1 MINKFDI
8 QKLRE
13 LDILQVADLLGMGLR
28 NKRALCIHHDD
39 HHPSLAFNVRKNTCH
54 CYSCGF
60 SADTIGLV
68 RERLNLGFSE
78 ACHWLADHF
87 DVYIGDDRYGNSA
100 KYGNSARYADK
111 CADKKVLTASDRRMA
126 SLRAHFAETHVSH
139 GHLAESSFSGERN
152 RECPSSA
159 YVAPSAVDVEFYQQ
173 MFRQMHLSESGQRF
187 LFEERL
193 LSPEALKVCQ
203 IVSTEQSVCMARV
216 GRGVF
221 DGPSLIFPYFDQEGR
236 LVSVQ
241 SRYLG
246 KPKSESSFDM
256 EKVSIDEVKPDEVK
270 PDDVKPKEIP
280 RFKFAPGSHRM
291 IYGLDRLKDYPPGE
305 PLLITEGPS
314 DCWTALTLG
323 FHAIAIPSATL
334 FDRRFQGLLAGR
346 NLHIFPDQDEAG
358 LSLYFELKKALPS
371 LVYHQ
376 LPEGC
381 KDLSEYYLKLRRSEG
396 MTLEEAKAKVQSSVS
411 V

>member
-1 MINKFDI
+1 MIDKYNI

-39 HHPSLAFNVRKNTCH
+39 HHPSLAFNVKKNTCH

-87 DVYIGDDRYGNSA
+87 DVYIGDE
-100 KYGNSARYADK
+100 KYGNSARYTDK
-111 CADKKVLTASDRRMA
+111 SADKKVLTASDRRMA

-139 GHLAESSFSGERN
+139 GH
-152 RECPSSA
+152 
-159 YVAPSAVDVEFYQQ
+159 VAPSSVDVEFYQQ
-173 MFRQMHLSESGQRF
+173 MFRQMHLSESGRRF

-246 KPKSESSFDM
+246 KKKSESSLDM
-256 EKVSIDEVKPDEVK
+256 DKVSSDEA
-270 PDDVKPKEIP
+270 KPKEIP

-291 IYGLDRLKDYPPGE
+291 IYGFDRLKDYPPGE

-396 MTLEEAKAKVQSSVS
+396 MTLEEAKAKVQNSVS

>member
-28 NKRALCIHHDD
+28 NKRALCIPHDD
-39 HHPSLAFNVRKNTCH
+39 HHPSLAFNVKKNTCH

-78 ACHWLADHF
+78 ACRWLADHF
-87 DVYIGDDRYGNSA
+87 DVYIADE

-139 GHLAESSFSGERN
+139 GH
-152 RECPSSA
+152 
-159 YVAPSAVDVEFYQQ
+159 VASSAVDVEFYQQ

-246 KPKSESSFDM
+246 KPKSGSSFDM
-256 EKVSIDEVKPDEVK
+256 EKVSIDEA
-270 PDDVKPKEIP
+270 KPKEIP

-291 IYGLDRLKDYPPGE
+291 IYGLDRLKDYPPDE

-323 FHAIAIPSATL
+323 IHAIAIPSATL

-346 NLHIFPDQDEAG
+346 NLHVFPDQDEAG

>member
-28 NKRALCIHHDD
+28 NKRALCIHHED
-39 HHPSLAFNVRKNTCH
+39 HHPSLAFNVKKNTCH

-60 SADTIGLV
+60 SADTIALV

-100 KYGNSARYADK
+100 RYTEK
-111 CADKKVLTASDRRMA
+111 SADKKLLTASDRRLA

-139 GHLAESSFSGERN
+139 G
-152 RECPSSA
+152 
-159 YVAPSAVDVEFYQQ
+159 YVAPSSVDVEFYQQ
-173 MFRQMHLSESGQRF
+173 MFRQMHLSESGRRF

-193 LSPEALKVCQ
+193 LSSEALKVCQ

-246 KPKSESSFDM
+246 KPKSESSSDM
-256 EKVSIDEVKPDEVK
+256 DKVSFDE
-270 PDDVKPKEIP
+270 VKPKEIP

-291 IYGLDRLKDYPPGE
+291 IYGLDRLKDYPPDE

-381 KDLSEYYLKLRRSEG
+381 KDLSEYYLKLRRREG

>member
-60 SADTIGLV
+60 SADTIALV

-78 ACHWLADHF
+78 ACRWLADHF
-87 DVYIGDDRYGNSA
+87 DVYI
-100 KYGNSARYADK
+100 ADEHRDTHRK
-111 CADKKVLTASDRRMA
+111 DVKKAVTASGRRMA

-139 GHLAESSFSGERN
+139 GH
-152 RECPSSA
+152 PSSA
-159 YVAPSAVDVEFYQQ
+159 YVAPSSVDVEFYQQ
-173 MFRQMHLSESGQRF
+173 MFRQIHLSESGRRF

-193 LSPEALKVCQ
+193 LTPEALKVCH

-216 GRGVF
+216 GCGVF

-246 KPKSESSFDM
+246 KKSPESSFDM
-256 EKVSIDEVKPDEVK
+256 NKVSLDEA
-270 PDDVKPKEIP
+270 KPKEIP

-291 IYGLDRLKDYPPGE
+291 IYGLDRLKDYPPDE

-323 FHAIAIPSATL
+323 IHAIAIPSATL

-396 MTLEEAKAKVQSSVS
+396 MTLEEAKAKVQGCVS

>member
-1 MINKFDI
+1 MIQKYDI

-39 HHPSLAFNVRKNTCH
+39 HHPSLAFNMKKNTCH

-60 SADTIGLV
+60 SADTIALV

-78 ACHWLADHF
+78 ACRWLADHF
-87 DVYIGDDRYGNSA
+87 DVYI
-100 KYGNSARYADK
+100 ADEHRDTHRK
-111 CADKKVLTASDRRMA
+111 DVKKAVTASERRMA

-139 GHLAESSFSGERN
+139 GH
-152 RECPSSA
+152 PSSA
-159 YVAPSAVDVEFYQQ
+159 YVAQASVDVEFYQQ

-246 KPKSESSFDM
+246 KKSPESSFDM
-256 EKVSIDEVKPDEVK
+256 NKVSLDEA
-270 PDDVKPKEIP
+270 KPKEIP

-323 FHAIAIPSATL
+323 IHAIAIPSATL

-396 MTLEEAKAKVQSSVS
+396 MTLEEAKAKVQGSVS
-411 V
+411 I

>member
-1 MINKFDI
+1 MIQKYDI

-87 DVYIGDDRYGNSA
+87 DVYIGDE

-139 GHLAESSFSGERN
+139 GHVASSS
-152 RECPSSA
+152 
-159 YVAPSAVDVEFYQQ
+159 VDVEFYQQ

-221 DGPSLIFPYFDQEGR
+221 DGPSLIFPYFDQEER

-256 EKVSIDEVKPDEVK
+256 EKVSIDEVKP
-270 PDDVKPKEIP
+270 KEIP

-291 IYGLDRLKDYPPGE
+291 IYGLDRLKDYPPDE

-323 FHAIAIPSATL
+323 IHAIAIPSATL

-381 KDLSEYYLKLRRSEG
+381 KDLSEYYLKLRRREG
-396 MTLEEAKAKVQSSVS
+396 MTLEEAKAKVQGCVS

>member
-1 MINKFDI
+1 MIQKYDI

-60 SADTIGLV
+60 SADTIALV

-78 ACHWLADHF
+78 ACRWLADHF
-87 DVYIGDDRYGNSA
+87 DVYIADE

-139 GHLAESSFSGERN
+139 GHLAESFSSGERN

-159 YVAPSAVDVEFYQQ
+159 YVAPSSVDVEFYQQ

-246 KPKSESSFDM
+246 KKKSESSSDM
-256 EKVSIDEVKPDEVK
+256 DKVSLDEA
-270 PDDVKPKEIP
+270 KPKEIP

-291 IYGLDRLKDYPPGE
+291 IYGLDRLKDYPLGE

-396 MTLEEAKAKVQSSVS
+396 MTLEEAKAKVQGCVS

>member
-8 QKLRE
+8 QELRE

-39 HHPSLAFNVRKNTCH
+39 HHPSLAFNVKKNTCH

-60 SADTIGLV
+60 SADTIALV

-78 ACHWLADHF
+78 ACRWLADHF

-100 KYGNSARYADK
+100 KYGNSARYAEK
-111 CADKKVLTASDRRMA
+111 CTDKKVLTASDRRMA
-126 SLRAHFAETHVSH
+126 ALREQFAETHVSH
-139 GHLAESSFSGERN
+139 GHLAESFSSGERN

-246 KPKSESSFDM
+246 KPKSELSFDM
-256 EKVSIDEVKPDEVK
+256 EKVSIDE
-270 PDDVKPKEIP
+270 VKPKEIP

-381 KDLSEYYLKLRRSEG
+381 KDLSEYYLKLRRIEG

>member
-1 MINKFDI
+1 MIQKYDI

-60 SADTIGLV
+60 SADTIALV

-78 ACHWLADHF
+78 ACRWLADHF
-87 DVYIGDDRYGNSA
+87 DVYIADE

-139 GHLAESSFSGERN
+139 GH
-152 RECPSSA
+152 PSSA
-159 YVAPSAVDVEFYQQ
+159 YVAPSSVDVEFYQQ

-256 EKVSIDEVKPDEVK
+256 EKVSIDEA
-270 PDDVKPKEIP
+270 KPKEIP

-291 IYGLDRLKDYPPGE
+291 IYGLDRLKDYPPDE

-323 FHAIAIPSATL
+323 IHAIAIPSATL

-396 MTLEEAKAKVQSSVS
+396 MTLEEAKVKVQSSVS

>member
-1 MINKFDI
+1 MIDKYDI

-39 HHPSLAFNVRKNTCH
+39 HHPSLAFNVKKNTCH

-87 DVYIGDDRYGNSA
+87 DVYIGDEHRDTHR
-100 KYGNSARYADK
+100 KDV
-111 CADKKVLTASDRRMA
+111 KKVLTASDRRMA
-126 SLRAHFAETHVSH
+126 ALRAHFAENHVSY
-139 GHLAESSFSGERN
+139 GHL
-152 RECPSSA
+152 A

-246 KPKSESSFDM
+246 KKKSESSFDM
-256 EKVSIDEVKPDEVK
+256 EKVSIDEA
-270 PDDVKPKEIP
+270 KPKEIP

-291 IYGLDRLKDYPPGE
+291 IYGLDRLKDYPPDE

-323 FHAIAIPSATL
+323 IHAIAIPSATL

-396 MTLEEAKAKVQSSVS
+396 MTLEEAKAKVQGCVS

>member
-1 MINKFDI
+1 MIQKYDI

-39 HHPSLAFNVRKNTCH
+39 HHPSLAFNVKKNTCH

-78 ACHWLADHF
+78 ACRWLADHF
-87 DVYIGDDRYGNSA
+87 DVYIADE

-111 CADKKVLTASDRRMA
+111 CADKKVLTASDRRLA

-139 GHLAESSFSGERN
+139 G
-152 RECPSSA
+152 
-159 YVAPSAVDVEFYQQ
+159 YVAPSSVDVEFYQQ
-173 MFRQMHLSESGQRF
+173 MFRQMHLSESGRRF

-246 KPKSESSFDM
+246 KPKSESSSDM
-256 EKVSIDEVKPDEVK
+256 DKVSFDE
-270 PDDVKPKEIP
+270 VKPKEIP

-291 IYGLDRLKDYPPGE
+291 IYGLDRLKDYPSDE

-323 FHAIAIPSATL
+323 IHAIAIPSATL
-334 FDRRFQGLLAGR
+334 FDHRFQGLLAGR

-381 KDLSEYYLKLRRSEG
+381 KDLSEYYLKLRRSEW

-411 V
+411 I

>member
-78 ACHWLADHF
+78 ACRWLADHF
-87 DVYIGDDRYGNSA
+87 DVYI
-100 KYGNSARYADK
+100 ADEHRDTHRK
-111 CADKKVLTASDRRMA
+111 DLKKAVTASERRLA

-139 GHLAESSFSGERN
+139 GH
-152 RECPSSA
+152 PSSA
-159 YVAPSAVDVEFYQQ
+159 YVAQASVDVEFYQQ
-173 MFRQMHLSESGQRF
+173 MFRQMHLSESGRRF

-193 LSPEALKVCQ
+193 LSPEALKVFQ

-216 GRGVF
+216 GCGVF

-246 KPKSESSFDM
+246 KKRPESSFDM
-256 EKVSIDEVKPDEVK
+256 NKVSLDEA
-270 PDDVKPKEIP
+270 KPKEIP

-314 DCWTALTLG
+314 DCWTALTLD

-334 FDRRFQGLLAGR
+334 FDRSFQALLTGR

-396 MTLEEAKAKVQSSVS
+396 MTLEEAKAKVQGSVS

>member
-1 MINKFDI
+1 MIQKYDI

-60 SADTIGLV
+60 SADTIALV

-78 ACHWLADHF
+78 ACRWLADHF
-87 DVYIGDDRYGNSA
+87 DVYI
-100 KYGNSARYADK
+100 ADEHRDTHRK
-111 CADKKVLTASDRRMA
+111 DVKKAVTASDRRMA

-139 GHLAESSFSGERN
+139 G
-152 RECPSSA
+152 CPSSA
-159 YVAPSAVDVEFYQQ
+159 YVAKASVDVEFYQQ
-173 MFRQMHLSESGQRF
+173 MFRQMHLSESGRRF

-216 GRGVF
+216 GCGVF

-246 KPKSESSFDM
+246 KKRTESSFDM
-256 EKVSIDEVKPDEVK
+256 NKVSLDGVM
-270 PDDVKPKEIP
+270 PKEIP

-323 FHAIAIPSATL
+323 IHAIAIPSATL

-358 LSLYFELKKALPS
+358 LSLYFELKKVLPS

-411 V
+411 I

>member
-39 HHPSLAFNVRKNTCH
+39 HHPSLAFNVKKNTCH

-60 SADTIGLV
+60 SADTIALV

-78 ACHWLADHF
+78 ACRWLADHF
-87 DVYIGDDRYGNSA
+87 DVYI
-100 KYGNSARYADK
+100 ADEHRDTHRK
-111 CADKKVLTASDRRMA
+111 DVKKAVTASDRRMA
-126 SLRAHFAETHVSH
+126 SLRAQ
-139 GHLAESSFSGERN
+139 
-152 RECPSSA
+152 SA
-159 YVAPSAVDVEFYQQ
+159 YVAPSSVDVEFYQQ
-173 MFRQMHLSESGQRF
+173 MFRQMHLSESGRRF

-193 LSPEALKVCQ
+193 LSPEALKACQ

-246 KPKSESSFDM
+246 KK
-256 EKVSIDEVKPDEVK
+256 
-270 PDDVKPKEIP
+270 KEIP

-291 IYGLDRLKDYPPGE
+291 IYGLDRLKDYPPDE

-323 FHAIAIPSATL
+323 IHAIAIPSATL

-396 MTLEEAKAKVQSSVS
+396 MTLEEAKAKLQGCVS

>member
-39 HHPSLAFNVRKNTCH
+39 HHPSLAFNVKKNTCH

-78 ACHWLADHF
+78 ACRWLADHF
-87 DVYIGDDRYGNSA
+87 DVYI
-100 KYGNSARYADK
+100 ADEHRDTHRK
-111 CADKKVLTASDRRMA
+111 DVKKAVTASDRRMA

-139 GHLAESSFSGERN
+139 G
-152 RECPSSA
+152 CPSSA
-159 YVAPSAVDVEFYQQ
+159 YVAPSSVDVEFYQQ
-173 MFRQMHLSESGQRF
+173 MFRQMHLSESGRRF

-246 KPKSESSFDM
+246 KPKPEPSFDM
-256 EKVSIDEVKPDEVK
+256 DKVSSDAAKL
-270 PDDVKPKEIP
+270 KEIP

-291 IYGLDRLKDYPPGE
+291 IYGLDRLKDYPPDE

-334 FDRRFQGLLAGR
+334 FDRRFQELLAGR

-376 LPEGC
+376 LHEGC
-381 KDLSEYYLKLRRSEG
+381 KDLSEYYIKLRRSDG
-396 MTLEEAKAKVQSSVS
+396 MTLEEAKTKVQGSVS
-411 V
+411 I

>member
-39 HHPSLAFNVRKNTCH
+39 HHPSLAFNVKKNTCH

-100 KYGNSARYADK
+100 RYTEK
-111 CADKKVLTASDRRMA
+111 SADKKLLTASDRRLA

-139 GHLAESSFSGERN
+139 G
-152 RECPSSA
+152 
-159 YVAPSAVDVEFYQQ
+159 YVAPSSVDVEFYQQ
-173 MFRQMHLSESGQRF
+173 MFRQMHLSESGRRF

-193 LSPEALKVCQ
+193 LSSEALKVCQ

-246 KPKSESSFDM
+246 KPKSESSSDM
-256 EKVSIDEVKPDEVK
+256 DKVSFDEVKL
-270 PDDVKPKEIP
+270 KEIP

-291 IYGLDRLKDYPPGE
+291 IYGLDRLKDYPPDE

-381 KDLSEYYLKLRRSEG
+381 KDLSEYYLKLRRREG

>member
-39 HHPSLAFNVRKNTCH
+39 HHPSLAFNVKKNTCH

-78 ACHWLADHF
+78 ACRWLADHF
-87 DVYIGDDRYGNSA
+87 DVYI
-100 KYGNSARYADK
+100 ADEHRDTHRK
-111 CADKKVLTASDRRMA
+111 DVKKAVTASDRRMA

-139 GHLAESSFSGERN
+139 GH
-152 RECPSSA
+152 PSSA
-159 YVAPSAVDVEFYQQ
+159 YVAPSSVDVEFYQQ
-173 MFRQMHLSESGQRF
+173 MFRQMHLSESGRRF

-246 KPKSESSFDM
+246 KKRPESSFDM
-256 EKVSIDEVKPDEVK
+256 NKVSLDEA
-270 PDDVKPKEIP
+270 KPKEIP

-323 FHAIAIPSATL
+323 IHAIAIPSATL

-411 V
+411 I

>member
-39 HHPSLAFNVRKNTCH
+39 HHPSLAFNVKKNTCH

-111 CADKKVLTASDRRMA
+111 CADKKVLTASDRRLA

-139 GHLAESSFSGERN
+139 GH
-152 RECPSSA
+152 
-159 YVAPSAVDVEFYQQ
+159 VAPSSVDVEFYQQ

-246 KPKSESSFDM
+246 KPKSESSLDM
-256 EKVSIDEVKPDEVK
+256 DKVSLDE
-270 PDDVKPKEIP
+270 VKPKEIP

-291 IYGLDRLKDYPPGE
+291 IYGLDRLKDYPPDE
-305 PLLITEGPS
+305 PLLITEGSS

-346 NLHIFPDQDEAG
+346 NLHVFPDQDEAG
-358 LSLYFELKKALPS
+358 LSLYFELKKALSS

-396 MTLEEAKAKVQSSVS
+396 MTLEEARAKVHSSVS

>member
-1 MINKFDI
+1 MIQKYDI

-39 HHPSLAFNVRKNTCH
+39 HHPSLAFNVKKNTCH

-78 ACHWLADHF
+78 ACRWLADHF
-87 DVYIGDDRYGNSA
+87 DVYI
-100 KYGNSARYADK
+100 ADEHRDTHRK
-111 CADKKVLTASDRRMA
+111 DVKKAVTASDRRMA

-139 GHLAESSFSGERN
+139 GH
-152 RECPSSA
+152 PSSA
-159 YVAPSAVDVEFYQQ
+159 YVAPSSVDVEFYQQ
-173 MFRQMHLSESGQRF
+173 MFRQMHLSESGRRF

-193 LSPEALKVCQ
+193 LSPEALKVCH

-221 DGPSLIFPYFDQEGR
+221 DGPSLIFPYFDQVGR

-246 KPKSESSFDM
+246 KKRPESSFDM
-256 EKVSIDEVKPDEVK
+256 NKVSLDEA
-270 PDDVKPKEIP
+270 KPKEIP

-291 IYGLDRLKDYPPGE
+291 IYGLDRLKDYPPDE

-334 FDRRFQGLLAGR
+334 FDRSFQGLLAGR

-358 LSLYFELKKALPS
+358 LSLYFELKQALPS

-411 V
+411 I

>member
-39 HHPSLAFNVRKNTCH
+39 HHPSLAFNVKKNTCH

-78 ACHWLADHF
+78 ACRWLADHF
-87 DVYIGDDRYGNSA
+87 DVYI
-100 KYGNSARYADK
+100 ADEHRDTHRK
-111 CADKKVLTASDRRMA
+111 DVKKAVTASERRMA
-126 SLRAHFAETHVSH
+126 SLRAHLAETHVSH
-139 GHLAESSFSGERN
+139 GHS
-152 RECPSSA
+152 SSA

-173 MFRQMHLSESGQRF
+173 MFRQMHLSESGRRF

-193 LSPEALKVCQ
+193 LSPEALKACH

-246 KPKSESSFDM
+246 KKRPESSFDM
-256 EKVSIDEVKPDEVK
+256 NKVSLDEA
-270 PDDVKPKEIP
+270 KPKEIP

-334 FDRRFQGLLAGR
+334 FDRSFQALLTGR

-358 LSLYFELKKALPS
+358 LSLYFELKQALPS

-411 V
+411 I

>member
-1 MINKFDI
+1 MIDKYNI

-39 HHPSLAFNVRKNTCH
+39 HHPSLAFNVKKNTCH

-60 SADTIGLV
+60 SADTIALV

-100 KYGNSARYADK
+100 KYGKSVKYGNAARYADK
-111 CADKKVLTASDRRMA
+111 CPDKKVLTASDRRMA

-139 GHLAESSFSGERN
+139 GHVASSS
-152 RECPSSA
+152 
-159 YVAPSAVDVEFYQQ
+159 VDVEFYQQ

-221 DGPSLIFPYFDQEGR
+221 DGPSLIFPYFDQQGR

-246 KPKSESSFDM
+246 KKKSESSFDM
-256 EKVSIDEVKPDEVK
+256 DKVSSDAA
-270 PDDVKPKEIP
+270 KPKEIP

-291 IYGLDRLKDYPPGE
+291 IYGLDRLKDYPPDE

-323 FHAIAIPSATL
+323 IHAIAIPSATL

-346 NLHIFPDQDEAG
+346 NLHVFPDQDEAG

-396 MTLEEAKAKVQSSVS
+396 MTLEEARAKVHSSVS

>member
-1 MINKFDI
+1 MIDKYDI

-60 SADTIGLV
+60 SADTIALV

-78 ACHWLADHF
+78 ACRWLADHF
-87 DVYIGDDRYGNSA
+87 DVYI
-100 KYGNSARYADK
+100 ADEHRDTHRK
-111 CADKKVLTASDRRMA
+111 DVKKAVTASERRMA

-139 GHLAESSFSGERN
+139 GH
-152 RECPSSA
+152 PSSA

-173 MFRQMHLSESGQRF
+173 MFRQMHLSESGRRF

-246 KPKSESSFDM
+246 KKSPESSFDM
-256 EKVSIDEVKPDEVK
+256 NKVSLDEA
-270 PDDVKPKEIP
+270 KPKEIP

-334 FDRRFQGLLAGR
+334 FDRSFQALLTGR

-396 MTLEEAKAKVQSSVS
+396 MTLEEAKAKVQGSVS

>member
-1 MINKFDI
+1 MIQKYDI

-60 SADTIGLV
+60 SADTIALV

-139 GHLAESSFSGERN
+139 GHIASSS
-152 RECPSSA
+152 
-159 YVAPSAVDVEFYQQ
+159 VDVEFYQQ

-187 LFEERL
+187 LFEDRL

-246 KPKSESSFDM
+246 KKSPESSFDM
-256 EKVSIDEVKPDEVK
+256 NKVSLDEA
-270 PDDVKPKEIP
+270 KPKEIP

-291 IYGLDRLKDYPPGE
+291 IYGLDRLKDYPPDE

-323 FHAIAIPSATL
+323 IHAIAIPSATL

-381 KDLSEYYLKLRRSEG
+381 KDLSEYYLKLRRREG
-396 MTLEEAKAKVQSSVS
+396 MTLEEAKAKVQGCVS

>member
-1 MINKFDI
+1 MIDKYDI

-60 SADTIGLV
+60 SADTIALV

-78 ACHWLADHF
+78 ACRWLADHF
-87 DVYIGDDRYGNSA
+87 DVYIGDE
-100 KYGNSARYADK
+100 KYGNSARYTEK
-111 CADKKVLTASDRRMA
+111 SADKKLLTASDRRMA

-139 GHLAESSFSGERN
+139 GHVASSS
-152 RECPSSA
+152 
-159 YVAPSAVDVEFYQQ
+159 VDVEFYQQ

-187 LFEERL
+187 LFGERL

-246 KPKSESSFDM
+246 KKKSESSSDM
-256 EKVSIDEVKPDEVK
+256 DKVSLDEVKPDEVK
-270 PDDVKPKEIP
+270 PDEVKPKEIP

>member
-39 HHPSLAFNVRKNTCH
+39 HHPSLAFNVKKNTCH

-60 SADTIGLV
+60 SADTIALV

-78 ACHWLADHF
+78 ACRWLADHF
-87 DVYIGDDRYGNSA
+87 DVYIADE
-100 KYGNSARYADK
+100 KYGNSARYTEK
-111 CADKKVLTASDRRMA
+111 SADKKLLTASDRRMA

-139 GHLAESSFSGERN
+139 GH
-152 RECPSSA
+152 
-159 YVAPSAVDVEFYQQ
+159 VAPSAVDVEFYQQ

-256 EKVSIDEVKPDEVK
+256 DKVSLDE
-270 PDDVKPKEIP
+270 VKPKEIP

-291 IYGLDRLKDYPPGE
+291 IYGLDRLKDYPPDE

-323 FHAIAIPSATL
+323 IHAIAIPSATL

-381 KDLSEYYLKLRRSEG
+381 KDLSEYYLKLRRIEG

>member
-39 HHPSLAFNVRKNTCH
+39 HHPSLAFNVKKNTCH

-60 SADTIGLV
+60 SADSIALV

-111 CADKKVLTASDRRMA
+111 CADKKVLTASDRRLA

-139 GHLAESSFSGERN
+139 GHLAESFSSGERN

-246 KPKSESSFDM
+246 KK
-256 EKVSIDEVKPDEVK
+256 
-270 PDDVKPKEIP
+270 KEIP

-291 IYGLDRLKDYPPGE
+291 IYYGLDRLKDYPPDE

-381 KDLSEYYLKLRRSEG
+381 KDLSEYYLKLRRREG

>member
-1 MINKFDI
+1 MIQKYDI

-78 ACHWLADHF
+78 ACRWLADHF
-87 DVYIGDDRYGNSA
+87 DVYIADE

-111 CADKKVLTASDRRMA
+111 CADKKVLTASDRRLA

-139 GHLAESSFSGERN
+139 G
-152 RECPSSA
+152 
-159 YVAPSAVDVEFYQQ
+159 YVAPSSVDVEFYQQ
-173 MFRQMHLSESGQRF
+173 MFRQMHLSESGRRF

-193 LSPEALKVCQ
+193 LSSEALKVCQ

-246 KPKSESSFDM
+246 KPKSESSSDM
-256 EKVSIDEVKPDEVK
+256 DKVSFDE
-270 PDDVKPKEIP
+270 VKPKEIP

-291 IYGLDRLKDYPPGE
+291 IYGLDRLKDYPSDE

-323 FHAIAIPSATL
+323 IHAIAIPSATL
-334 FDRRFQGLLAGR
+334 FDHRFQGLLAGR

-396 MTLEEAKAKVQSSVS
+396 MTLEEAKAKVQSSVN

>member
-39 HHPSLAFNVRKNTCH
+39 HHPSLAFNVKKNTCH

-60 SADTIGLV
+60 SADTIALV

-78 ACHWLADHF
+78 ACRWLADHF
-87 DVYIGDDRYGNSA
+87 DVYIADE
-100 KYGNSARYADK
+100 KYGNSARYTEK
-111 CADKKVLTASDRRMA
+111 SADKKLLTASDRRMA

-139 GHLAESSFSGERN
+139 GHLAESFSSGERN

-221 DGPSLIFPYFDQEGR
+221 DGPSLIFPYFDLEGR

-246 KPKSESSFDM
+246 KPKSESSSDM
-256 EKVSIDEVKPDEVK
+256 DKVSLDEAK

-291 IYGLDRLKDYPPGE
+291 IYGLDRLKDYSPDE

-323 FHAIAIPSATL
+323 IHAIAIPSATL

-381 KDLSEYYLKLRRSEG
+381 KDLSEYYLKLCRSEG
-396 MTLEEAKAKVQSSVS
+396 MTLEEAKVKVQSSVS

>member
-1 MINKFDI
+1 MIDKYNI

-39 HHPSLAFNVRKNTCH
+39 HHPSLAFNVKKNTCH

-78 ACHWLADHF
+78 ACRWLADHF
-87 DVYIGDDRYGNSA
+87 DVYIADE

-111 CADKKVLTASDRRMA
+111 CADKKVLTASDRRLA

-139 GHLAESSFSGERN
+139 G
-152 RECPSSA
+152 
-159 YVAPSAVDVEFYQQ
+159 YVAPSSVDVEFYQQ
-173 MFRQMHLSESGQRF
+173 MFRQMHLSESGRRF

-193 LSPEALKVCQ
+193 LSSEALKVCQ

-246 KPKSESSFDM
+246 KPKSESSSDM
-256 EKVSIDEVKPDEVK
+256 DKVSFDE
-270 PDDVKPKEIP
+270 VKPKEIP

-291 IYGLDRLKDYPPGE
+291 IYGLDRLKDYPPDE

-323 FHAIAIPSATL
+323 IHAIAIPSATL

-381 KDLSEYYLKLRRSEG
+381 KDLREYYLKLRRSEG

>member
-39 HHPSLAFNVRKNTCH
+39 HHPSLAFNVKKNTCH

-60 SADTIGLV
+60 SADTIALV

-78 ACHWLADHF
+78 ACRWLADHF
-87 DVYIGDDRYGNSA
+87 DVYIGDE
-100 KYGNSARYADK
+100 KYGNSARYTEK
-111 CADKKVLTASDRRMA
+111 SADKKLLTASDRRMA

-139 GHLAESSFSGERN
+139 GH
-152 RECPSSA
+152 
-159 YVAPSAVDVEFYQQ
+159 VAPSSVDVEFYQQ
-173 MFRQMHLSESGQRF
+173 MFRQMHLSESGGRF

-193 LSPEALKVCQ
+193 LSLEALKVCQ

-246 KPKSESSFDM
+246 KKKSESSSDM
-256 EKVSIDEVKPDEVK
+256 DKVSLDEAKPDDVK

-323 FHAIAIPSATL
+323 IHAIAIPSATL

-346 NLHIFPDQDEAG
+346 NLHVFPDQDEAG

>member
-1 MINKFDI
+1 MIQKYDI

-60 SADTIGLV
+60 SADTIALV

-78 ACHWLADHF
+78 ACRWLADHF
-87 DVYIGDDRYGNSA
+87 DVYIADE

-139 GHLAESSFSGERN
+139 GHLAESFSSGERN

-159 YVAPSAVDVEFYQQ
+159 YVAPSSVDVEFYQQ

-246 KPKSESSFDM
+246 KKKSESSSDM
-256 EKVSIDEVKPDEVK
+256 DKVSLDEA
-270 PDDVKPKEIP
+270 KPKEIP

-291 IYGLDRLKDYPPGE
+291 IYGLDRLKDYPLGE

-323 FHAIAIPSATL
+323 IHAIAIPSATL

-396 MTLEEAKAKVQSSVS
+396 MTLEEAKAKVQGCVS

>member
-39 HHPSLAFNVRKNTCH
+39 HHPSLAFNVKKNTCH

-68 RERLNLGFSE
+68 RERLNLGFRE

-87 DVYIGDDRYGNSA
+87 DVYIGDEHRDTHR
-100 KYGNSARYADK
+100 KDV
-111 CADKKVLTASDRRMA
+111 KKVLTASDRRMA

-139 GHLAESSFSGERN
+139 GHLA
-152 RECPSSA
+152 

-173 MFRQMHLSESGQRF
+173 MFRQMHLSESGRRF

-246 KPKSESSFDM
+246 KKSPESSFDM
-256 EKVSIDEVKPDEVK
+256 NKVSLDEA
-270 PDDVKPKEIP
+270 KPKEIP

-291 IYGLDRLKDYPPGE
+291 IYGLDRLKDYPPDE

-323 FHAIAIPSATL
+323 IHAIAIPSATL

-396 MTLEEAKAKVQSSVS
+396 MTLEEAKAKVQGCVS

>member
-1 MINKFDI
+1 MIDKYNI

-13 LDILQVADLLGMGLR
+13 LDILQVADLLDMGLR

-39 HHPSLAFNVRKNTCH
+39 HHPSLAFNVKKNTCH

-60 SADTIGLV
+60 SADTIALV

-87 DVYIGDDRYGNSA
+87 DVYIGDE

-139 GHLAESSFSGERN
+139 GHLA
-152 RECPSSA
+152 
-159 YVAPSAVDVEFYQQ
+159 YVAPSSVDVEFYQQ

-246 KPKSESSFDM
+246 KPKSESSSDM
-256 EKVSIDEVKPDEVK
+256 DKVSFDE
-270 PDDVKPKEIP
+270 VKPKEIP

-291 IYGLDRLKDYPPGE
+291 IYGLDRLKDYPPDE

-323 FHAIAIPSATL
+323 FHVIAIPSATL

-358 LSLYFELKKALPS
+358 LSLYFELKKALPR

>member
-1 MINKFDI
+1 MIQKYDI

-78 ACHWLADHF
+78 ACRWLADHF
-87 DVYIGDDRYGNSA
+87 DVYI
-100 KYGNSARYADK
+100 ADEHRDTHRK
-111 CADKKVLTASDRRMA
+111 DVKKAVTASDRRLA

-139 GHLAESSFSGERN
+139 GH
-152 RECPSSA
+152 PSSA
-159 YVAPSAVDVEFYQQ
+159 YVAKASVDVEFYQQ
-173 MFRQMHLSESGQRF
+173 MFRQMHLSESGRRF

-216 GRGVF
+216 GCGVF

-246 KPKSESSFDM
+246 KKRPESSFDM
-256 EKVSIDEVKPDEVK
+256 NKVSLDEA
-270 PDDVKPKEIP
+270 KPKEIP

-323 FHAIAIPSATL
+323 IHAIAIPSATL

-358 LSLYFELKKALPS
+358 LSLYFELKQALPS

-396 MTLEEAKAKVQSSVS
+396 MTLEEAKAKVHGSVS

>member
-39 HHPSLAFNVRKNTCH
+39 HHPSLAFNVKKNTCH

-100 KYGNSARYADK
+100 RYTEK
-111 CADKKVLTASDRRMA
+111 SADKKLLTASDRRMA

-139 GHLAESSFSGERN
+139 GH
-152 RECPSSA
+152 
-159 YVAPSAVDVEFYQQ
+159 VAPSSVDVEFYQQ
-173 MFRQMHLSESGQRF
+173 MFRQMHLSESGRRF

-193 LSPEALKVCQ
+193 LSLEALKVCQ

-246 KPKSESSFDM
+246 KPKSESSSDM
-256 EKVSIDEVKPDEVK
+256 DKVSFDE
-270 PDDVKPKEIP
+270 VKPKEIP

-291 IYGLDRLKDYPPGE
+291 IYGLDRLKDCPPDE

-323 FHAIAIPSATL
+323 IHAIAIPSATL

-346 NLHIFPDQDEAG
+346 NLHVFPDQDEAG
-358 LSLYFELKKALPS
+358 LSLYFELKKAFPR

-381 KDLSEYYLKLRRSEG
+381 KDLSEYYLKLRRSDG

>member
-39 HHPSLAFNVRKNTCH
+39 HHPSLAFNVKKNTCH

-78 ACHWLADHF
+78 ACRWLADHF
-87 DVYIGDDRYGNSA
+87 DVYIGDE
-100 KYGNSARYADK
+100 KYGNSARYTEK
-111 CADKKVLTASDRRMA
+111 SADKKLLTASDRRMA

-139 GHLAESSFSGERN
+139 GHVASSS
-152 RECPSSA
+152 
-159 YVAPSAVDVEFYQQ
+159 VDVEFYQQ

-187 LFEERL
+187 LFEDRL

-221 DGPSLIFPYFDQEGR
+221 DGPSIIFPYFDQEGR

-256 EKVSIDEVKPDEVK
+256 EKVSIDEVKP
-270 PDDVKPKEIP
+270 KEIP

-291 IYGLDRLKDYPPGE
+291 IYGLDRLKDYPPDE

-323 FHAIAIPSATL
+323 IHAIAIPSATL

-396 MTLEEAKAKVQSSVS
+396 MMLEEAKVKVQSSVS

>member
-39 HHPSLAFNVRKNTCH
+39 HHPSLAFNVKKNTCH

-78 ACHWLADHF
+78 ACRWLADHF
-87 DVYIGDDRYGNSA
+87 DVYIADE

-111 CADKKVLTASDRRMA
+111 CADKKVLTASDRRLA

-139 GHLAESSFSGERN
+139 G
-152 RECPSSA
+152 
-159 YVAPSAVDVEFYQQ
+159 YVAPSSVDVEFYQQ
-173 MFRQMHLSESGQRF
+173 MFRQMHLSESGRRF

-193 LSPEALKVCQ
+193 LSSEALKVCQ

-246 KPKSESSFDM
+246 KPKSESSSDM
-256 EKVSIDEVKPDEVK
+256 DKVSFDE
-270 PDDVKPKEIP
+270 VKPKEIP

-291 IYGLDRLKDYPPGE
+291 IYGLDRLKDYPSDE

-323 FHAIAIPSATL
+323 IHAIAIPSATL
-334 FDRRFQGLLAGR
+334 FDHRFQGLLAGR

-411 V
+411 I

>member
-39 HHPSLAFNVRKNTCH
+39 HHPSLAFNVKKNTCH

-60 SADTIGLV
+60 SADTIALV

-78 ACHWLADHF
+78 ACRWLADHF
-87 DVYIGDDRYGNSA
+87 DVYI
-100 KYGNSARYADK
+100 ADEHRDTHRK
-111 CADKKVLTASDRRMA
+111 DVKKAVTASDRRMA

-139 GHLAESSFSGERN
+139 GH
-152 RECPSSA
+152 PSSA
-159 YVAPSAVDVEFYQQ
+159 YVAPSSVDVEFYQQ

-216 GRGVF
+216 GCGVF

-241 SRYLG
+241 SRYLE
-246 KPKSESSFDM
+246 KKRPESSFDM
-256 EKVSIDEVKPDEVK
+256 NKVSLDEA
-270 PDDVKPKEIP
+270 KPKEIP

-291 IYGLDRLKDYPPGE
+291 IYGLDRLKDYPPDE

-323 FHAIAIPSATL
+323 IHAIAIPSATL

-396 MTLEEAKAKVQSSVS
+396 MTLEEAKVKVQSSVS

>member
-1 MINKFDI
+1 MIDKYNI

-60 SADTIGLV
+60 SADTIALV

-78 ACHWLADHF
+78 ACRWLADHF
-87 DVYIGDDRYGNSA
+87 DVYIADDRYGNSA

-139 GHLAESSFSGERN
+139 GHVASSS
-152 RECPSSA
+152 
-159 YVAPSAVDVEFYQQ
+159 VDVEFYQQ

-193 LSPEALKVCQ
+193 LSSEALKVCQ

-216 GRGVF
+216 GCGVF

-246 KPKSESSFDM
+246 KKKSESSLDM
-256 EKVSIDEVKPDEVK
+256 DKVSLDEAK

-291 IYGLDRLKDYPPGE
+291 IYGLDRLKDYSPDE
-305 PLLITEGPS
+305 LLLITEGPS

-323 FHAIAIPSATL
+323 IHAIAIPSATL
-334 FDRRFQGLLAGR
+334 FDRRFQELLAGR

-396 MTLEEAKAKVQSSVS
+396 MTLEEAKAKVQGCVS

>member
-1 MINKFDI
+1 MIDKYNI

-60 SADTIGLV
+60 SADTISLV

-78 ACHWLADHF
+78 ACRWLADHF
-87 DVYIGDDRYGNSA
+87 DVYIGDEHRDTHR
-100 KYGNSARYADK
+100 KDV
-111 CADKKVLTASDRRMA
+111 KKVLTASERRLA

-139 GHLAESSFSGERN
+139 G
-152 RECPSSA
+152 CPSSA
-159 YVAPSAVDVEFYQQ
+159 YVAPSSVDVEFYQQ
-173 MFRQMHLSESGQRF
+173 MFRQMHLSESGRRF

-246 KPKSESSFDM
+246 KE
-256 EKVSIDEVKPDEVK
+256 
-270 PDDVKPKEIP
+270 KEIP

-291 IYGLDRLKDYPPGE
+291 IYGLDRLKDYPPDE

-323 FHAIAIPSATL
+323 IHAIAIPSATL

-396 MTLEEAKAKVQSSVS
+396 MTLEEAKAKVQNNVS
-411 V
+411 I